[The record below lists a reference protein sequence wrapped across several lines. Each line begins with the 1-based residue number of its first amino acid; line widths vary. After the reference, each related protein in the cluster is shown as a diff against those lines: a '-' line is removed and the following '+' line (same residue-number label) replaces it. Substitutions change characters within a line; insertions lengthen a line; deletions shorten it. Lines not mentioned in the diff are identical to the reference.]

1 MTDDDP
7 LSDGGTAETAV
18 RFEDLDWSE
27 ADQQSPLRLVF
38 TAVAATSGLLLGWLL
53 LTAVYSFILL
63 PAGVPEVGTAEFAW
77 NWNQQM
83 SARMLLSGMVGITTV
98 LTLVRNPWLLGS
110 VLAIDAALLY
120 DFFLVG
126 TGDPTLMLGS
136 ITYDVRGTEWL
147 LYYALVL
154 IVVYAV
160 VPAVRNPR
168 QTKYY
173 WRRFKKNRAAVL
185 SLVFVVL
192 LFATG
197 LIAPAF
203 VPAPEFK
210 GDAQNQPPAFMSTP
224 LSTLGGDPGKCVGE
238 TTITSKETIAGGAK
252 TVYEGTCH
260 GTMQYP
266 LGTTGSGKGLL
277 VSIVYG
283 MRTSLEIGLL
293 PTMIIII
300 LGMAVGASAAYAGAG
315 SLLDEVLMR
324 YVDIQQVFPVFFLYL
339 LIFYIFGL
347 DLVGMIL
354 IFGLLQ
360 WGGTARLVRGAAL
373 QLREKE
379 YIKAA
384 QGVGAK
390 SGYIIRRHMM
400 PNVANI
406 VVTNASLLIPGFI
419 LTEAGLAFLGLG
431 DPTIPSW
438 GQLIASGRGSL
449 SLDSAWWIAT
459 IPGVFLFVTVLALNY
474 IGDALNE
481 ALDPEL
487 ESN

>member
-1 MTDDDP
+1 MTDDDTR
-7 LSDGGTAETAV
+7 SDGGTAESTV
-18 RFEDLDWSE
+18 RFEDLDWSN
-27 ADQQSPLRLVF
+27 ADQRSPFHLVF
-38 TAVAATSGLLLGWLL
+38 TVVAGVSGAALVWFL
-53 LTAVYSFILL
+53 LTAVYTFLL
-63 PAGVPEVGTAEFAW
+63 VPIGVPKVGVAEFAW
-77 NWNQQM
+77 NWNSRI
-83 SARMLLSGMVGITTV
+83 SARMLLTGMAGITTM
-98 LTLVRNPWLLGS
+98 LSLVRNPWLLGS
-110 VLAIDAALLY
+110 ILAIDAAVIY
-120 DFFLVG
+120 DFFLVS
-126 TGDPTLMLGS
+126 TGDPTLSLGS
-136 ITYDVRGTEWL
+136 ITYDVRGPEWL
-147 LYYALVL
+147 LYYAAAL

-160 VPAVRNPR
+160 VPAYRNPR

-173 WRRFKKNRAAVL
+173 WRRFRKNRAAVA
-185 SLVFVVL
+185 SLVFLIL
-192 LFATG
+192 LFGTG

-203 VPAPEFK
+203 VAPPEFD
-210 GDAQNQPPAFMSTP
+210 GSAQNQPPAFMSTP
-224 LSTLGGDPGKCVGE
+224 LSTMGGDPGKCVGE
-238 TTITSKETIAGGAK
+238 TTITSQETIAGGAK

-260 GTMQYP
+260 GTLKHP

-277 VSIVYG
+277 ISIVYG

-300 LGMAVGASAAYAGAG
+300 LGMAVGASAAYSGAG
-315 SLLDEVLMR
+315 SLLDEILMR

-406 VVTNASLLIPGFI
+406 VVTSASLLIPGFI

-487 ESN
+487 ENN